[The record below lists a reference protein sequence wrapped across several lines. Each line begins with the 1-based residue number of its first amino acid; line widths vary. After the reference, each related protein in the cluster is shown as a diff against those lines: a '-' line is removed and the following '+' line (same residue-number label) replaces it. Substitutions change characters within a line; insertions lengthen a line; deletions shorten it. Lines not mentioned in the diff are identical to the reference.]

1 MKKLISL
8 LLASSI
14 SLAAW
19 SQNQYTVNNNSNF
32 AADFSNLQTAVDSVP
47 SGSILIVQGSGISYG
62 NIVVNK
68 PLVLLGPGYNL
79 VSNPE
84 IYGQN
89 DHLDASLN
97 LVRFRPSS
105 SGSIISGFNIQ
116 NTLTA
121 DTCNN
126 LVVTGNRCD
135 KGIYLDNS
143 GSVTIN
149 QNFIFS
155 WRVDVYGSAGTV
167 IKNNIFYIP
176 LQANLC
182 IAMTYNTGSIAAP
195 SVIAENNIFL
205 RNDST
210 TIEAN
215 YSNVFS
221 LYTLG
226 TPISMTVRN
235 NTFANLSNSPNVND
249 FRVTATT
256 NATVNWQNNIFTDS
270 SQMSST
276 GAINNVSPTALFAHL
291 NNTAYAMDY
300 KLQNAAGSPAI
311 GAGTGG
317 STIGAYGGTTPYI
330 LSGHVLIPNIYK
342 LEVPLAGSNANG
354 LDIKIKAKAN

>member
-1 MKKLISL
+1 MKRIFALLI
-8 LLASSI
+8 ASFVYNVSI
-14 SLAAW
+14 AQS
-19 SQNQYTVNNNSNF
+19 QYTVNNNNNF
-32 AADFSNLQTAVDSVP
+32 AADFSDLQNAIDSVP

-68 PLVLLGPGYNL
+68 PLVLLGPGYDL
-79 VSNPE
+79 ATNPE

-89 DHLDASLN
+89 DQLIANLN

-105 SGSIISGFNIQ
+105 SGSVISGFNIQ

-126 LVVTGNRCD
+126 LVITGNRCNY
-135 KGIYLDNS
+135 GIYLDNS

-167 IKNNIFYIP
+167 VKNNIFYIP

-182 IAMTYNTGSIAAP
+182 ISMIYNTGSIAAP

-226 TPISMTVRN
+226 APISMTVRN
-235 NTFANLSNSPNVND
+235 NTFANLSNSPNIND

-270 SQMSST
+270 SQMYST
-276 GAINNVSPTALFAHL
+276 GAINNVSPTTLFAHL
-291 NNTAYAMDY
+291 NSTAYALDY

-311 GAGTGG
+311 GAGTSG
-317 STIGAYGGTTPYI
+317 STIGAYGGATPYI
-330 LSGHVLIPNIYK
+330 PSGHVLIPNIYK
-342 LEVPLAGSNANG
+342 MVVSPAGSNSGG
-354 LDIKIKAKAN
+354 LDIHIKAKAN